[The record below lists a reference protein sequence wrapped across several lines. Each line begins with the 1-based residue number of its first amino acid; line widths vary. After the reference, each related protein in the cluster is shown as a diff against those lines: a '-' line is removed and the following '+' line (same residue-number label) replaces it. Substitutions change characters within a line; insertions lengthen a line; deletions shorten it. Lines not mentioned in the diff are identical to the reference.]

1 MTDKNK
7 EKPRE
12 QMTDVEL
19 SKKLSDD
26 VHESYLEALDFVE
39 TSPKHSLIEFR
50 KVLECV
56 IEVIAN
62 KHKLSDEIKGESLND
77 KIEYLVD
84 CGITGHQLKLNILK
98 VKKLG
103 NKASHVTFNKENSN
117 SDEKYSNSN
126 EKYSN
131 FKKEAL
137 DIRETVISIFE
148 DVHKIIHDVY
158 PSLLEDRYSLG
169 HNREIIHRALISTDY
184 KEKLKAGIVCESMFK
199 EQLNSSE
206 TNEASGLEYH
216 LEMLKNSTLVFY
228 EAAYKISAQV
238 DNNPYSSDKEK
249 EKEVFEKCELEPL
262 YKYAYFGLTDDND
275 KNYEKFKKALQVAAD
290 RKYAPAEALLGAVFY
305 DKNNFEKAFKY
316 LSRAERKK
324 ECLALRFFYYYY
336 TEGLASVKITPNK
349 ALKYLDR
356 AIVLE
361 DPDSFATKGEA
372 CYEGRHLPKDD
383 KQAIELLKKS
393 VELGSAFGKGI
404 LDEILIKMKK
414 S

>member
-7 EKPRE
+7 EDLKKPRE
-12 QMTDVEL
+12 QIDDIEL
-19 SKKLSDD
+19 SKRLSPA
-26 VHESYLEALDFVE
+26 VYENYLEALDFVE

-62 KHKLSDEIKGESLND
+62 KHKLSDEIKDESLND
-77 KIEYLVD
+77 KIKYLVS

-117 SDEKYSNSN
+117 

-131 FKKEAL
+131 FKKDAL
-137 DIRETVISIFE
+137 DVRETVVSIFE
-148 DVHKIIHDVY
+148 DVHNMIHGFY
-158 PSLLEDRYSLG
+158 PSLLKKRYSLG

-305 DKNNFEKAFKY
+305 DKNDFEKAFKY